1 MPTATSPS
9 YGITIRAKYENTIGS
24 FSRLAATI
32 AQAGG
37 SLGEIEIVE
46 IEGKDIIRDINVDC
60 ANEEQAKWIAAAVRL
75 LPQVE
80 IISVTDRTFSMHL
93 GGKIEVCSKSP
104 LRNREDLSMAYTP
117 GVARVSLATSDEP
130 GKSFALTIRRNT
142 VAVVSDGSAVLG
154 LGNIGP
160 LGALPVMEGKAM
172 LFKKF
177 AGVDAFPI
185 CLSTQDAEDIVSIV
199 KAISPTFGGI
209 NLEDIAAPKCF
220 EVEERLKA
228 ELDIPVFH
236 DDQHGTAAVVLAAL
250 LNATQVANKEIHNLK
265 VVISGAGAAGVAC
278 SKALLAIGVADIIV
292 CDTRGAIYAGRTE
305 HMNPAKQWLAE
316 NTNKGAFKGDLKQ
329 ALKGADLL
337 LGVSGP
343 NLLKGEDL
351 KVMAKNPIVFALSNP
366 VPEVMPEEAA
376 PYVCVIA
383 TGRSDY
389 PNQINNVLCFPG
401 LFRGLLDSFAMTVT
415 QEMIVAASKAIASSV
430 SAEELR
436 PDYIIPSVFNANVA
450 PAVAKA
456 VADVA
461 REQGVVRSLPSDYFS
476 AAL

>member
-1 MPTATSPS
+1 MPTAPSPS
-9 YGITIRAKYENTIGS
+9 YGMTIRAKYENTIGS

-46 IEGKDIIRDINVDC
+46 AEGNDIIRDINVDC

-80 IISVTDRTFSMHL
+80 IISVTDRTFRMHL

-104 LRNREDLSMAYTP
+104 LRTRDDLSMAYTP
-117 GVARVSLATSDEP
+117 GVARVSLATSGEP

-177 AGVDAFPI
+177 AGVDAFPV
-185 CLSTQDAEDIVSIV
+185 CLSTQDANDIVDIV

-209 NLEDIAAPKCF
+209 NLEDISAPKCF

-250 LNATQVANKEIHNLK
+250 LNATQVAGKEIYNLR

-278 SKALLAIGVADIIV
+278 SKALLAIGVADVIV
-292 CDTRGAIYAGRTE
+292 CDTKGAIYAGRAE

-316 NTNKGAFKGDLKQ
+316 NTNRAGFKGSLKH
-329 ALKGADLL
+329 ALKGADLF

-401 LFRGLLDSFAMTVT
+401 LFRGLLDSFATTVT

-430 SAEELR
+430 SPEELR
-436 PDYIIPSVFNANVA
+436 PEYIIPSVFDPNVA

-461 REQGVVRSLPSDYFS
+461 RERGLVRSLPSDYFS